1 MIHHTPDDYDLIVGY
16 LGASRDIPDEER
28 EKIESWILD
37 HSDEHR
43 LSESI
48 ARIWAS
54 GEDMSGKV
62 NMAGLIRLLQSIET
76 PASRNGR
83 YYSPA
88 GIIWR
93 VAAVAAVLTALVFGT
108 VNMLD
113 SRLSEPDMM
122 LVTATGSVGEF
133 TLPDGSHVWLNGG
146 TTLVYNRDFSAG
158 GFRKVKIDG
167 EAYFDV
173 AHDNDYPFIVDMDDM
188 QIQVTG
194 TEFDV
199 RNYTACRT
207 HDIILREGS
216 INVSGPWGDKHVTM
230 APGEMLVFNRETGK
244 VMLSHTDAD
253 NYCRWFERFSIFD
266 NEPLSDILINVSRR
280 YGVDLKIESGVD
292 TSFCLSVTMGG
303 ESLESIMGVLSYLSP
318 IAYEIR
324 GNTLYVS
331 AE

>member
-1 MIHHTPDDYDLIVGY
+1 MIHNKPDDYDLIVGY
-16 LGASRDIPDEER
+16 LGAYRDIPDEER

-37 HSDEHR
+37 RSDER
-43 LSESI
+43 RMSESI

-54 GEDMSGKV
+54 GEDMSGRV
-62 NMAGLIRLLQSIET
+62 NMAGLIRLLQSIEAPT
-76 PASRNGR
+76 VRNTRCYGASGM
-83 YYSPA
+83 
-88 GIIWR
+88 IWR
-93 VAAVAAVLTALVFGT
+93 VAAVAAVLAVLIFGA
-108 VNMLD
+108 VNMLEK
-113 SRLSEPDMM
+113 RLPEPDMM

-146 TTLVYNRDFSAG
+146 TTLAYNRDFSAG

-173 AHDNDYPFIVDMDDM
+173 AHDNDCPFIVDMDDM

-318 IAYEIR
+318 ITYEIS